1 MLSAILIF
9 IAIVAILVGYNEYKR
24 YKRVSEAKKEV
35 VAGIARIQ
43 EKLKDLS
50 DSIDEEVSDNF
61 DEESEEANIFNKID
75 DKEIDGFIVGDEV
88 IVTDE
93 LSPMYG
99 CVGKIDHFIELH
111 GSLGAGIDFGQDF
124 GITHRLEGSLDD
136 KHGWYERLSCIG
148 VYIKE
153 KPAKKKTAKKATK
166 KVAKKK
172 TSKKSK

>member
-1 MLSAILIF
+1 MLSAILII

-61 DEESEEANIFNKID
+61 DEESEEANIFKKID
-75 DKEIDGFIVGDEV
+75 DKEIDGFIVGDDV

-99 CVGKIDHFIELH
+99 YVGKINHFVEHH
-111 GSLGAGIDFGQDF
+111 GTFGAGIDFGEDLE
-124 GITHRLEGSLDD
+124 ITHKLEGSITEP
-136 KHGWYERLSCIG
+136 HGWYEGLSCLAI
-148 VYIKE
+148 YIKE

-172 TSKKSK
+172 ASKKK